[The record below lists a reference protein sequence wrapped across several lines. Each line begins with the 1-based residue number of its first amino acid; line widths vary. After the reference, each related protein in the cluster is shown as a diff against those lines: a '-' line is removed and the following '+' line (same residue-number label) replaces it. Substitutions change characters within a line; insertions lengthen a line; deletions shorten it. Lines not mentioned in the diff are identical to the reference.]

1 MGKNQHVVMH
11 DERWAVKEEGA
22 SAPVA
27 IFKTQGQA
35 WEKAK
40 AIARRE
46 RSEAVLHGKDG
57 RRLLYADRDGYLTGD
72 FDGDVLNFCYA
83 HAGGPSQT
91 SVVSCTEVK
100 RSR

>member
-11 DERWAVKEEGA
+11 DDRWAVKEEGA

-27 IFKTQGQA
+27 VFRTQGQA
-35 WEKAK
+35 WERAK

-57 RRLLYADRDGYLTGD
+57 RIRERNTYGAD
-72 FDGDVLNFCYA
+72 
-83 HAGGPSQT
+83 P
-91 SVVSCTEVK
+91 
-100 RSR
+100 RSSKG

>member
-11 DERWAVKEEGA
+11 EDRWAVKEEGG

-27 IFKTQGQA
+27 VFRTQGQA
-35 WEKAK
+35 WERAK

-57 RRLLYADRDGYLTGD
+57 RIRERNTYGADPRGSKG
-72 FDGDVLNFCYA
+72 
-83 HAGGPSQT
+83 
-91 SVVSCTEVK
+91 
-100 RSR
+100 

>member
-11 DERWAVKEEGA
+11 EDRWAVKEEGA
-22 SAPVA
+22 GAPGA
-27 IFKTQGQA
+27 LFKTQGEA

-57 RRLLYADRDGYLTGD
+57 RIRERNNYGHD
-72 FDGDVLNFCYA
+72 
-83 HAGGPSQT
+83 P
-91 SVVSCTEVK
+91 
-100 RSR
+100 RSTR